1 MNKHYENEN
10 LAKKKEDAENFV
22 NEVLKK
28 MNPEQ
33 KRRALDIITGF
44 SLILRMDEKSETE
57 TAKKEAELQE
67 V

>member
-33 KRRALDIITGF
+33 KRRALDIMTGF
-44 SLILRMDEKSETE
+44 SLILMLDEKPE
-57 TAKKEAELQE
+57 KKEKGSRELQE

>member
-33 KRRALDIITGF
+33 KRRALDFMTGF
-44 SLILRMDEKSETE
+44 SLILRLDEKPE
-57 TAKKEAELQE
+57 KEKNGRELQE

>member
-1 MNKHYENEN
+1 MNKHYENDN

-22 NEVLKK
+22 NEILKK

-33 KRRALDIITGF
+33 KRRALDIMTGF
-44 SLILRMDEKSETE
+44 SLVLMLEEKPEKEKSGR
-57 TAKKEAELQE
+57 ELQE

>member
-33 KRRALDIITGF
+33 KRRALDIMTGF
-44 SLILRMDEKSETE
+44 SLILMLDEKPE
-57 TAKKEAELQE
+57 KEKNGRELQE

>member
-1 MNKHYENEN
+1 MNKHYENDN

-22 NEVLKK
+22 NEILKK

-33 KRRALDIITGF
+33 KRRALDIMTGF
-44 SLILRMDEKSETE
+44 SLVLMLDEKPE
-57 TAKKEAELQE
+57 KEKNGRELQE

>member
-1 MNKHYENEN
+1 MDKHYENDN

-22 NEVLKK
+22 NEILKK

-33 KRRALDIITGF
+33 KRRALDIMTGF
-44 SLILRMDEKSETE
+44 SLVLMLDEKPE
-57 TAKKEAELQE
+57 KEKDGRELQE